1 MHSTNEQLKQIAFK
15 MANLSIKV
23 NIAGRMYPLTI
34 DSREETGLK
43 NAADNLAEKLKAFE
57 QSYAVRDK
65 QDLLAMCA
73 LQYAT
78 EALKQQ
84 ADVKEH
90 IAERLEKL
98 EQEVSSALQA

>member
-1 MHSTNEQLKQIAFK
+1 

-23 NIAGRMYPLTI
+23 NIAGRMYPLTV
-34 DSREETGLK
+34 DSREEAQLQK
-43 NAADNLAEKLKAFE
+43 AADELAKKLKAFE

-84 ADVKEH
+84 EQTNEH
-90 IAERLEKL
+90 ITQRLTKL
-98 EQEVSSALQA
+98 EQEVTSALH

>member
-1 MHSTNEQLKQIAFK
+1 
-15 MANLSIKV
+15 
-23 NIAGRMYPLTI
+23 MYPLTV
-34 DSREETGLK
+34 DGREEAQLQK
-43 NAADNLAEKLKAFE
+43 AADELAKKLKAFE

-84 ADVKEH
+84 EQTNEH
-90 IAERLEKL
+90 IVQRLTKL
-98 EQEVSSALQA
+98 EQEVTSALH

>member
-1 MHSTNEQLKQIAFK
+1 
-15 MANLSIKV
+15 
-23 NIAGRMYPLTI
+23 MYPLTV
-34 DSREETGLK
+34 DGREEAQLQK
-43 NAADNLAEKLKAFE
+43 AADELSKKLKAFE

-84 ADVKEH
+84 EQTNEH
-90 IAERLEKL
+90 IKQRLTKL
-98 EQEVSSALQA
+98 EQEVTSALH

>member
-1 MHSTNEQLKQIAFK
+1 

-23 NIAGRMYPLTI
+23 NIAGRMYPLTV
-34 DSREETGLK
+34 DGREEAQLQK
-43 NAADNLAEKLKAFE
+43 AADELAKKLKAFE

-84 ADVKEH
+84 EDTTEH
-90 IAERLEKL
+90 IVQRLTTL
-98 EQEVSSALQA
+98 EQEVTGALH

>member
-1 MHSTNEQLKQIAFK
+1 

-23 NIAGRMYPLTI
+23 NIAGRLYPLTI
-34 DSREETGLK
+34 DSSEETSLK
-43 NAADNLAEKLKAFE
+43 KAADELAKKLNGFE

-78 EALKQQ
+78 EAVNKK
-84 ADVKEH
+84 AENSER
-90 IAERLEKL
+90 ITERLLNL
-98 EQEVSSALQA
+98 EQEINSALH

>member
-1 MHSTNEQLKQIAFK
+1 
-15 MANLSIKV
+15 
-23 NIAGRMYPLTI
+23 MYPLTV
-34 DSREETGLK
+34 DSREEAQLQK
-43 NAADNLAEKLKAFE
+43 AADELAKKLKAFE

-84 ADVKEH
+84 EQTNEH
-90 IAERLEKL
+90 ITQRLTKL
-98 EQEVSSALQA
+98 EQEVTSALH

>member
-1 MHSTNEQLKQIAFK
+1 
-15 MANLSIKV
+15 
-23 NIAGRMYPLTI
+23 MYPLTV
-34 DSREETGLK
+34 DGREEAQLQK
-43 NAADNLAEKLKAFE
+43 AADELAKKLKAFE

-84 ADVKEH
+84 EETNEH
-90 IAERLEKL
+90 ITQRLTKL
-98 EQEVSSALQA
+98 EQEVTSALH

>member
-1 MHSTNEQLKQIAFK
+1 
-15 MANLSIKV
+15 
-23 NIAGRMYPLTI
+23 MYPLTV
-34 DSREETGLK
+34 DGREEAQLQK
-43 NAADNLAEKLKAFE
+43 AADELANKLKAFE

-84 ADVKEH
+84 EQTNEQIVQ
-90 IAERLEKL
+90 RLAKL
-98 EQEVSSALQA
+98 EQEVTSALH

>member
-1 MHSTNEQLKQIAFK
+1 
-15 MANLSIKV
+15 
-23 NIAGRMYPLTI
+23 MYPLTV
-34 DSREETGLK
+34 DGREEAQLQK
-43 NAADNLAEKLKAFE
+43 AAEELAKKFKAFE

-84 ADVKEH
+84 EQTNEH
-90 IAERLEKL
+90 ITQRLTKL
-98 EQEVSSALQA
+98 EQEVTSALH

>member
-1 MHSTNEQLKQIAFK
+1 

-23 NIAGRMYPLTI
+23 NIAGRLYPLTV
-34 DSREETGLK
+34 DSREEAGLQK
-43 NAADNLAEKLKAFE
+43 AADELAKKLKAFE

-84 ADVKEH
+84 AETNEH
-90 IAERLEKL
+90 IVQRLTKL
-98 EQEVSSALQA
+98 EQEVTGALH

>member
-1 MHSTNEQLKQIAFK
+1 

-23 NIAGRMYPLTI
+23 NIAGRMYPLTV
-34 DSREETGLK
+34 DGREEAQLQK
-43 NAADNLAEKLKAFE
+43 AADELANKLKAFE

-84 ADVKEH
+84 EQTNEH
-90 IAERLEKL
+90 ITQRLTKL
-98 EQEVSSALQA
+98 EQEVTSALH

>member
-1 MHSTNEQLKQIAFK
+1 

-23 NIAGRMYPLTI
+23 NIAGRLYPLTV
-34 DSREETGLK
+34 DSSEEVGLK
-43 NAADNLAEKLKAFE
+43 KAADDLAEKLKVFE

-78 EALKQQ
+78 EANKQK
-84 ADVKEH
+84 AENSEH
-90 IAERLEKL
+90 ISKRLINL
-98 EQEVSSALQA
+98 EQEITSALH

>member
-1 MHSTNEQLKQIAFK
+1 

-23 NIAGRMYPLTI
+23 NIAGRMYPLTV
-34 DSREETGLK
+34 DGREEAQLQK
-43 NAADNLAEKLKAFE
+43 AADELAKKLKAFE

-78 EALKQQ
+78 EALKLQEETN
-84 ADVKEH
+84 EH
-90 IAERLEKL
+90 IVQRLTKL
-98 EQEVSSALQA
+98 EQEVTSALH

>member
-1 MHSTNEQLKQIAFK
+1 
-15 MANLSIKV
+15 
-23 NIAGRMYPLTI
+23 MYPLTV
-34 DSREETGLK
+34 DGREEAQLQK
-43 NAADNLAEKLKAFE
+43 AADELANKLKAFE

-84 ADVKEH
+84 EQTIEQIVQ
-90 IAERLEKL
+90 RLTKL
-98 EQEVSSALQA
+98 EQEVTGALH

>member
-1 MHSTNEQLKQIAFK
+1 
-15 MANLSIKV
+15 
-23 NIAGRMYPLTI
+23 MYPLTV
-34 DSREETGLK
+34 DGREEAQLQK
-43 NAADNLAEKLKAFE
+43 AADELANKLKAFE

-84 ADVKEH
+84 EQTNEQIVQ
-90 IAERLEKL
+90 RLTKL
-98 EQEVSSALQA
+98 EQEVTSALH

>member
-1 MHSTNEQLKQIAFK
+1 
-15 MANLSIKV
+15 
-23 NIAGRMYPLTI
+23 MYPLTV
-34 DSREETGLK
+34 DGREEAQLQK
-43 NAADNLAEKLKAFE
+43 AADELAKKLKAFE

-84 ADVKEH
+84 EQTNEH
-90 IAERLEKL
+90 ITQRLTKL
-98 EQEVSSALQA
+98 EQEVTSALH

>member
-1 MHSTNEQLKQIAFK
+1 
-15 MANLSIKV
+15 
-23 NIAGRMYPLTI
+23 MYPLTV
-34 DSREETGLK
+34 DGREEAQLQK
-43 NAADNLAEKLKAFE
+43 AADELANKLKAFE

-84 ADVKEH
+84 EQTNEH
-90 IAERLEKL
+90 ITQRLTKL
-98 EQEVSSALQA
+98 EQEVTSALH

>member
-1 MHSTNEQLKQIAFK
+1 

-23 NIAGRMYPLTI
+23 NIAGRMYPLTV
-34 DSREETGLK
+34 DGREEAQLQK
-43 NAADNLAEKLKAFE
+43 AADELAKKLKAFE

-84 ADVKEH
+84 EETNEH
-90 IAERLEKL
+90 ITQRLTKL
-98 EQEVSSALQA
+98 EQEVTSALH

>member
-1 MHSTNEQLKQIAFK
+1 

-23 NIAGRMYPLTI
+23 NIAGRMYPLTV
-34 DSREETGLK
+34 DGREEAQLQK
-43 NAADNLAEKLKAFE
+43 AADELAKKLKAFE

-78 EALKQQ
+78 EVLKQQ
-84 ADVKEH
+84 EETNEH
-90 IAERLEKL
+90 IVQRLTKL
-98 EQEVSSALQA
+98 EQEVTSALH